1 MKSHYII
8 ETNYQETQTRKDIKA
23 LYGDERQAKGFAM
36 KLYDRLRNRGC
47 NNIRVAVL
55 RAGERP
61 LSANSEHKGG

>member
-8 ETNYQETQTRKDIKA
+8 ETIYQETQTRKDIKA

-47 NNIRVAVL
+47 TNIRVAVL
-55 RAGERP
+55 RAGE
-61 LSANSEHKGG
+61 LTFICKFGT

>member
-8 ETNYQETQTRKDIKA
+8 ETIYQENHTRKDIKA

-47 NNIRVAVL
+47 TNIRVTVL
-55 RAGERP
+55 RAGE
-61 LSANSEHKGG
+61 LTFICKFGT